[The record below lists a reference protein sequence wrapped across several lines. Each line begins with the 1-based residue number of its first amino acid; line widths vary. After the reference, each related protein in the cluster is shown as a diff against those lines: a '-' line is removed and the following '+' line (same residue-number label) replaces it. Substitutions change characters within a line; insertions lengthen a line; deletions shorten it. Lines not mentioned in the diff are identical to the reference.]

1 MMLRLAACGNNIPIK
16 YFATDVAHMLHS
28 SNNHALRATLKKKE
42 HKETIKRII
51 ITSIINTNLINT
63 YIINP
68 LIIITFRI
76 IYIQTGPTCKAVGQ
90 NYGGC
95 DSYYP
100 VLIASI

>member
-1 MMLRLAACGNNIPIK
+1 MMLLLAACGSNIPIK

-51 ITSIINTNLINT
+51 ITSIINTNLTIT

-68 LIIITFRI
+68 LIIITLII
-76 IYIQTGPTCKAVGQ
+76 IYTQTMGDC
-90 NYGGC
+90 NH
-95 DSYYP
+95 YY
-100 VLIASI
+100 LY